1 MNLGATRQTTEGPRM
16 FQLAVNYR
24 SHGGIVNCAHS
35 VIELITQF
43 WPYTIDVLGREQ
55 GIVDGL
61 KPIFLSARD
70 QDAAAYKR
78 FLFGDK

>member
-1 MNLGATRQTTEGPRM
+1 M

-35 VIELITQF
+35 VIQLITNF
-43 WPYTIDVLGREQ
+43 WPYTIDKLAPEQ
-55 GIVDGL
+55 GLVDGL
-61 KPIFLSARD
+61 KPIFLNAPG
-70 QDAAAYKR
+70 QDMTVHNQ

>member
-1 MNLGATRQTTEGPRM
+1 MNPGTIGGIREGPRM

-35 VIELITQF
+35 IIELITRF
-43 WPYTIDVLGREQ
+43 WPYAIDNLAPEQ
-55 GIVDGL
+55 GTVDGL
-61 KPIFLSARD
+61 KPTFISAQD
-70 QDAAAYKR
+70 QDTATYKR